1 MELVKRVNEV
11 FTPETVKQNFPKLF
25 EGLGKLEGQYS
36 IKLKDDAKPF
46 ALTVPRR
53 VSISLM
59 SKVKTE
65 LDRMEETGVISKI
78 NEPTEWCAGMV
89 VVPKPNGNVRICVD
103 LTKLNESVKR
113 ENFPLPAIDQT
124 LGQLSD
130 AKFFQQTRC

>member
-1 MELVKRVNEV
+1 MLGRPTIEKLELVERVNEV

-25 EGLGKLEGQYS
+25 VGLGKLEGQYS

-46 ALTVPRR
+46 VLTVPRR
-53 VSISLM
+53 VSIPLM

-65 LDRMEETGVISKI
+65 LDRMEDTEVISKI

-103 LTKLNESVKR
+103 LTKLTESVKR
-113 ENFPLPAIDQT
+113 ENFQLPAIDQT
-124 LGQLSD
+124 L
-130 AKFFQQTRC
+130 

>member
-1 MELVKRVNEV
+1 M
-11 FTPETVKQNFPKLF
+11 F
-25 EGLGKLEGQYS
+25 EGLGKLDGQYS

-53 VSISLM
+53 VSIPLM

-65 LDRMEETGVISKI
+65 LDRKEETGVISII

-89 VVPKPNGNVRICVD
+89 VVPKPKCNVRICVD

-113 ENFPLPAIDQT
+113 ENIPLPAIDQT
-124 LGQLSD
+124 LGQLSGAKIFSKLD
-130 AKFFQQTRC
+130 ANSGFGR